1 MTKLKNIS
9 QKYLVKTTQLLV
21 ILIFCIC
28 SSFSLDETQSLTL
41 VSNQQGAPDELTMT
55 EMKSILKGER
65 QRWNDGTKIMI
76 ALLKTNTSLGTT
88 ISKKVYNMS
97 GDELN
102 KYWLGLVFAG
112 KAKAPQFFRSEG
124 DLKDYVSQ
132 TKGAIGIVASE
143 NVDQNLRSINVEGA
157 SNF

>member
-1 MTKLKNIS
+1 MS
-9 QKYLVKTTQLLV
+9 
-21 ILIFCIC
+21 
-28 SSFSLDETQSLTL
+28 
-41 VSNQQGAPDELTMT
+41 
-55 EMKSILKGER
+55 
-65 QRWNDGTKIMI
+65 DGTKVMI
-76 ALLKTNTSLGTT
+76 ALLKTNTALGTT

-112 KAKAPQFFRSEG
+112 KAKAPQFFRSED

-143 NVDQNLRSINVEGA
+143 NVDQNIRSISVEGA